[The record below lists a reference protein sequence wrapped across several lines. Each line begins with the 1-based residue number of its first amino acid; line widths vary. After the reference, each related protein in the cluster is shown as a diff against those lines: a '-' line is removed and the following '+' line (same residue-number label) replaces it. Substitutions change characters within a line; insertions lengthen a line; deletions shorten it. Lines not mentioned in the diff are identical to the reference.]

1 MSVQLAQKR
10 IERMHDD
17 DDFVFGECVTRGLQW
32 CDLVPIGYVDYITLW
47 PGPIRPWDLMY
58 KT

>member
-17 DDFVFGECVTRGLQW
+17 DDFVLGECVTRGLQW
-32 CDLVPIGYVDYITLW
+32 CDLVPIGYVDYITL
-47 PGPIRPWDLMY
+47 
-58 KT
+58 